1 MALFGA
7 LATGCAGG
15 GSGDGFEQPPVSDF
29 RAGACTTLA
38 PDILSVGR
46 DARRLGTAN
55 VAPPSVQAA
64 LKQAQDRLR
73 AAESTLEADVAP
85 MVSDVVVAIGAVRL
99 SSDTGGLTL
108 SIGKDLS
115 TAYQRLVDGCIS

>member
-1 MALFGA
+1 M
-7 LATGCAGG
+7 
-15 GSGDGFEQPPVSDF
+15 
-29 RAGACTTLA
+29 
-38 PDILSVGR
+38 
-46 DARRLGTAN
+46 
-55 VAPPSVQAA
+55 
-64 LKQAQDRLR
+64 KQAQDRLR